1 MNEQQISALRALR
14 ESGGSIHVIVDARD
28 LADAAEKAADLRA
41 AGYPMQ
47 AQAKRTGRTMW
58 SVASDGP
65 SAPGVPT
72 ASVSWWGEAR
82 PEVVETVPLPA
93 VAEREAA

>member
-1 MNEQQISALRALR
+1 MNEQQITALRALR

-47 AQAKRTGRTMW
+47 AQAKRIGRTMW
-58 SVASDGP
+58 SVASD